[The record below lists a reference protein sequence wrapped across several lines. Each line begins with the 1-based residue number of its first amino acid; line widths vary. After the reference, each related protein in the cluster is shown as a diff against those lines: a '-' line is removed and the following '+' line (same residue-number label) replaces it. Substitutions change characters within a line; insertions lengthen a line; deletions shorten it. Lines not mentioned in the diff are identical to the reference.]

1 MAYGAVKGGSTSS
14 SNDAGPSAD
23 WGDADTGS
31 NWTMPDAN
39 AGGGVVSPGDWS
51 MVGESGPELAHF
63 GSGARIY
70 SNRDS
75 SAMMR
80 GGGTTNHHT
89 WNIDARGATDPAAI
103 NAAVQRGIRQA
114 APHLVKASAES
125 QSNHH
130 RRTPS
135 RK

>member
-1 MAYGAVKGGSTSS
+1 
-14 SNDAGPSAD
+14 
-23 WGDADTGS
+23 
-31 NWTMPDAN
+31 MPDSN

-114 APHLVKASAES
+114 APHIVRASAES
-125 QSNHH
+125 QSDHH

-135 RK
+135 SKR